1 MSSYREPTGDAVEA
15 RPGPSARDVQESIP
29 PPVPSRGTNWIVF
42 SAVTLVMAGLL
53 NLVDGLWA
61 LDASNAPAI
70 TDEVEELLW
79 YSDSLELWGW
89 IYTILGAV
97 LVLVGFGLLSRNQLA
112 RWIGV
117 GAAAISMTVNMMWV
131 FVYPVPALIHF
142 VLATTV
148 LYALI
153 VYGGDDFDRPADPR
167 SETAALNKVTMA

>member
-1 MSSYREPTGDAVEA
+1 MP
-15 RPGPSARDVQESIP
+15 
-29 PPVPSRGTNWIVF
+29 PSRGTNWIIF
-42 SAVTLVMAGLL
+42 SAITVVTAGLL

-61 LDASNAPAI
+61 LDASNSPTI

-89 IYTILGAV
+89 IYTILGGV

-117 GAAAISMTVNMMWV
+117 GAAGVSMTVNMMWV
-131 FVYPVPALIHF
+131 FVYPFPALIHF

-153 VYGGDDFDRPADPR
+153 VYGGDDFQRSADPR
-167 SETAALNKVTMA
+167 SDTAELSRITLA